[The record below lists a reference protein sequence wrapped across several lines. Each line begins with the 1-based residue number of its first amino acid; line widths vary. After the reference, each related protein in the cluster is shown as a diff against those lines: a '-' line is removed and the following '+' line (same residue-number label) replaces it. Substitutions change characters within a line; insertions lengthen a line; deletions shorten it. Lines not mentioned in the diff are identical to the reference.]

1 MLNNPYQ
8 NRKFIVAAILIVVI
22 LIYIVRFFSLQVIR
36 GEEFGSIAGRNARL
50 YKTLHPPRGMI
61 FDRNGELLVY
71 NKPAYD
77 VMVITRG
84 IQNLD
89 TLEFCRILGIDREFF
104 DTRMNEIRDRRRNR
118 GFSPHTPQVFMTQL
132 SVRDIAGFKQ
142 SSFKFPGFY
151 IQSRTLRE
159 YAFPNAAH
167 VLGSIGEVSQRQI
180 DADSHYRRGDFAGQ
194 SGIESTYERILRGEK
209 GVEILLRDAR
219 GRIKG
224 SFQDGRYDVA
234 PRAGEDITLTIDI
247 HLQQLGERLM
257 NGKIGSIVA
266 IEPSTGEILAM
277 VSNPTFDPS
286 LLVGRARSR
295 NFIELRDDPTK
306 PLLNRAVQAR
316 YAPGSTFKMIQA
328 LIGLEMG
335 GITEHSRF
343 LCHGTDSRPIRCT
356 HFHQTPTDVYVAI
369 QQSCNP
375 FFWATFRNTLEL
387 HGYGARN
394 ATFKN
399 TYTTWAS
406 KVKSFGLGPRIPN
419 TDIFEQ
425 RDGFIPNEEFFNRR
439 FGPTGWR
446 ATTIRSLAIG
456 QGEILTTPL
465 QMANFTAAIANK
477 GYFITP
483 HLRRTGLAEWE
494 RHETA
499 VDSRHFPAAI
509 EGMRRMMVYTGS
521 GSRLRVPGVQVAG
534 KTGTTQNP
542 HGENHSMFVAFAP
555 LENPQIAIAVVVEN
569 SGFGA
574 HFALPI
580 ASLMIEQYILG
591 KIGRTDLLERTINTI
606 TNPDVVRR

>member
-1 MLNNPYQ
+1 MLSNPYQ
-8 NRKFIVAAILIVVI
+8 NRKFVMAAIIIVVI
-22 LIYIVRFFSLQVIR
+22 LIYIVRFFLLQIVETQH
-36 GEEFGSIAGRNARL
+36 GEQARRNALLHR
-50 YKTLHPPRGMI
+50 TLHAPRGMI

-77 VMVITRG
+77 IMVVTRG

-89 TLEFCRILGIDREFF
+89 TLEFCRLLGIDREFF
-104 DTRMNEIRDRRRNR
+104 DTRMSEIRDRRRNR
-118 GFSPHTPQVFMTQL
+118 GFSPHTPQLFMTQL
-132 SVRDIAGFKQ
+132 SAKDIAGFKQ
-142 SSFKFPGFY
+142 ASFRFPGFH
-151 IQSRTLRE
+151 IQKRTLRE
-159 YAFPNAAH
+159 YTFPNAAH

-180 DADSHYRRGDFAGQ
+180 DADSYYRRGDFAGQ
-194 SGIESTYERILRGEK
+194 DGIEFTYERILRGER

-224 SFQDGRYDVA
+224 RYRDGERDIA
-234 PRAGEDITLTIDI
+234 PRAGENITLTIDI
-247 HLQQLGERLM
+247 KLQQLGERLM

-295 NFIELRDDPTK
+295 NFIELRDDPTR
-306 PLLNRAVQAR
+306 PLFNRAVQAR
-316 YAPGSTFKMIQA
+316 YSPGSTFKMVQA

-335 GITEHSRF
+335 AITAHSRF
-343 LCHGTDSRPIRCT
+343 LCHGTDSRPIRCS

-387 HGYGARN
+387 HGYGMRN
-394 ATFKN
+394 AIFKN
-399 TYTTWAS
+399 TYSTWAS

-419 TDIFEQ
+419 TDIFQ
-425 RDGFIPNEEFFNRR
+425 QMDGFIPNEEFFDRR
-439 FGPTGWR
+439 FGSTGWR
-446 ATTIRSLAIG
+446 AMTIRSLAIG

-465 QMANFTAAIANK
+465 QMANFTAAIANG

-483 HLRRTGLAEWE
+483 HLRKTDSHTWE

-499 VDSRHFPAAI
+499 IDSRHFPVAI

-521 GSRLRVPGVQVAG
+521 GSRLRVPGIEMAG

-542 HGENHSMFVAFAP
+542 HGRNHSMFVAFAP

-574 HFALPI
+574 TYALPI
-580 ASLMIEQYILG
+580 ASLMIEQYIFG
-591 KIGRTDLLERTINTI
+591 EVRRTDLLEKTENTI
-606 TNPDVVRR
+606 TNPNVVRR